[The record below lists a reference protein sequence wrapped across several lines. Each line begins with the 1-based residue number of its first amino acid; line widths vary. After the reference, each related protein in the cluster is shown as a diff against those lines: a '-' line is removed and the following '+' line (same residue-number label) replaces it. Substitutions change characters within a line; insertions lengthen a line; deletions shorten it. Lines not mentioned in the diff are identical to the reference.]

1 MASTLVNRNVTV
13 AGHRTS
19 MRLEPSMWEALEEI
33 CRRESKTL
41 HELCS
46 DIEARRHESSLTA
59 ALRAFIVIY
68 FRVAATEDGH
78 AKAGHGGLETIR
90 PFEGARSQGLE
101 RSVRFTNRY
110 RNRANAL

>member
-33 CRRESKTL
+33 CRREGKTV
-41 HELCS
+41 HEVCS
-46 DIEARRHESSLTA
+46 DVDFRRQESALTA
-59 ALRAFIVIY
+59 ALRAFIVLY
-68 FRVAATEDGH
+68 FRLAATEDGH
-78 AKAGHGGLETIR
+78 AKAGHGVSDVVR
-90 PFEGARSQGLE
+90 PFHHAGL
-101 RSVRFTNRY
+101 RGWQKNLRVTNRY

>member
-1 MASTLVNRNVTV
+1 MVSTLVNRNVTV

-33 CRRESKTL
+33 CRREERTV
-41 HELCS
+41 HEVCTEVDS
-46 DIEARRHESSLTA
+46 RRHESTLTA

-78 AKAGHGGLETIR
+78 ANAGHGSPETVQPFPGYR
-90 PFEGARSQGLE
+90 PRAAGRNL
-101 RSVRFTNRY
+101 RLTNRY
-110 RNRANAL
+110 RNRANAI